1 MPAKAIS
8 RIYAKTTAAPARAD
22 CRRIPMRIYEVLGT
36 DHRHGRCLL
45 LTKADVLG
53 ASASSYANRYG
64 LDGGRVARMPPLDLP
79 IGGTDIDE

>member
-22 CRRIPMRIYEVLGT
+22 CRRIPMRIYEVLE
-36 DHRHGRCLL
+36 
-45 LTKADVLG
+45 ADVLG

-64 LDGGRVARMPPLDLP
+64 LDGGRVARMPPLNP
-79 IGGTDIDE
+79 PTGGTDIYK